1 MLEGSESVK
10 QDLGVKLGSEQYT
23 NLKGCVENYFQH
35 YFIEKIK
42 YRVLLFTR
50 QCFLHTHFSMHGPY
64 GDAGRVLGVM
74 VPWATQDPC
83 LPPKAPKAIS
93 YLPTSILQT
102 QNPRSTPRNTFE
114 GHQCPP
120 DISRLPS

>member
-50 QCFLHTHFSMHGPY
+50 QCFLHTHIFLCMDPMEM
-64 GDAGRVLGVM
+64 LGGSWV
-74 VPWATQDPC
+74 
-83 LPPKAPKAIS
+83 
-93 YLPTSILQT
+93 
-102 QNPRSTPRNTFE
+102 
-114 GHQCPP
+114 
-120 DISRLPS
+120 